1 MHRYTLADKLRDGEP
16 FGRVSAP
23 LDEPTAAWLMEPLR
37 MGCLSDNAKVV
48 EPALDCLHKLVAYS
62 YLQDEN
68 TRSGRLD
75 DQTTVAQVSRGSLSV
90 LSKLHT
96 CHYQKG

>member
-1 MHRYTLADKLRDGEP
+1 
-16 FGRVSAP
+16 
-23 LDEPTAAWLMEPLR
+23 

-75 DQTTVAQVSRGSLSV
+75 DQTTVAQVSAGSFSV
-90 LSKLHT
+90 STKRYLCKNLKGWKLRCRRSAVNSIQH
-96 CHYQKG
+96 HMSELVDSIIF

>member
-1 MHRYTLADKLRDGEP
+1 MHVHALVDKLRDGEP

-37 MGCLSDNAKVV
+37 MGCLSDSAKVV
-48 EPALDCLHKLVAYS
+48 EPSLACLHKLVAYS

-75 DQTTVAQVSRGSLSV
+75 DQTTVAQVSYSTFALTA
-90 LSKLHT
+90 LLL
-96 CHYQKG
+96 